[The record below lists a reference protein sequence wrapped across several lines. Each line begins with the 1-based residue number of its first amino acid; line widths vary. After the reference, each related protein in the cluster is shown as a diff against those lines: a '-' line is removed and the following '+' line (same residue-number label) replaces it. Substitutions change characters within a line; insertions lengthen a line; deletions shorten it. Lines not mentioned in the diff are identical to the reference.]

1 MTTLNPT
8 LFDHLPKSAL
18 TGKPI
23 LHFVHANGFPSLTY
37 TPLFEHWERVFTVEF
52 IALFGT
58 DTTYPPDNHWQSLTH
73 QVLDNIDK
81 ICKKHSVPHVVAV
94 GHSVGAVTTL
104 QACTIDP
111 TNISQIIALDPSLLM
126 GKNSFITQCAKIA
139 DHALHR
145 LPKCQHYFMD
155 KISPAGKS
163 KHRKETFDSREIAH
177 DSLRPKGLFKVFD
190 ENTFKLYIEHGFL
203 PKDGKVS
210 LAIPK
215 AVEVA
220 IFRTMPSLYWAKS
233 LTLFRPTTLI
243 AGQDSYFTHI
253 GSYHK
258 VANKWGI
265 DVIYTNGTHMFPLE
279 YPNEVAKLVLKTIC
293 QQIHLK
299 TINH

>member
-1 MTTLNPT
+1 MTINPAS
-8 LFDHLPKSAL
+8 FDHLPKSTL

-37 TPLFEHWERVFTVEF
+37 QPLFEVWEQVFTVEF

-58 DTTYPPDNHWQSLTH
+58 DCNYPPDNHWQSLTH

-81 ICKKHSVPHVVAV
+81 ICKKHGVPHVVAV

-104 QACTIDP
+104 QASAIDP
-111 TNISQIIALDPSLLM
+111 THISQIIALDPSLLM
-126 GKNSFITQCAKIA
+126 GKNSFIAQCAKIA

-145 LPKCQHYFMD
+145 LPKYRHYFMD

-163 KHRKETFDSREIAH
+163 KHRKDTFDSREIAH
-177 DSLRPKGLFKVFD
+177 DNLRPKGLFKAFD
-190 ENTFKLYIEHGFL
+190 ENAFQLYIEHGFL
-203 PKDGKVS
+203 PKDDKFT

-215 AVEVA
+215 AIEVA

-265 DVIYTNGTHMFPLE
+265 HVIYTSGTHMFPLE
-279 YPNEVAKLVLKTIC
+279 HPNKVSKLVLEIID
-293 QQIHLK
+293 QQIK
-299 TINH
+299 TNTIKH